1 MERPPKIKTIIPVSH
16 GQSWFAVF
24 APTRMKEDELFSLSS
39 GGSSF
44 PFGAEGEAII
54 GSLIYRVISWAL
66 LDYSDADSSDGDG
79 GTRPDEAVGQV
90 ICGTIVNE
98 TSNMGEEDGVEVL
111 LGYFETKEECHAA
124 LIEEVFGPPDEDDDD
139 DDEDDDED
147 DEDEDD
153 DEDDDEVGRAD

>member
-39 GGSSF
+39 DGSEF
-44 PFGAEGEAII
+44 PFGAEGEAIVD
-54 GSLIYRVISWAL
+54 SLIYRVVSWAL
-66 LDYSDADSSDGDG
+66 LDFSDADSSDG

-124 LIEEVFGPPDEDDDD
+124 LIEEVFGPPDDDDDDD
-139 DDEDDDED
+139 DDEDDDD
-147 DEDEDD
+147 DD